1 MEGIS
6 HEVCSLAGTLGLGK
20 LIVFYDDNGISIDG
34 EVDAWFSD
42 DTKKRFESYGWHVL
56 DTIDGHN
63 SEEISQ
69 AIIDAQKQ
77 VNKPTLICC
86 KTIIGFGSP
95 NKQGKEDCHGAAL
108 GEEEVKLT
116 RKALGWEY
124 DPFVIPQGIYDKWDA
139 KVSGKKK
146 NDEWDLLFSS
156 YSDHYPE
163 LAAELKRRMEG
174 RLPEHFDQL
183 SNDYIIQCQEKAE
196 KIASRK
202 ASQNCLNA
210 FGPLLPELLGGSAD
224 LAGSNLTIWNGSKP
238 INSNDASGNY
248 IFYGVREFGMSA
260 IMNGMILH
268 GGIRPYAGTFL
279 TFLDYARNAVR
290 MSALMKLPVIY
301 VYTHDSIGVGE
312 DGPTH
317 QPVEHI
323 SMLRITPGIYTWRPC
338 DGVET
343 ACAWKFALE
352 SKAAP
357 SALILSRQS
366 LDAQKRETNDPI
378 FLGGYELASD
388 QNPKITLVA
397 SGSEVGLAMKV
408 RDQLNEQKI
417 SSRVVSM
424 PCTEIFDEQSP
435 EYQRETLGDLP
446 KIFIEAGQSDFWKKY
461 CEGDDQVVGIDKFGE
476 SAPIDDLM
484 NHFGFTV
491 ENIIEQINKTI

>member
-1 MEGIS
+1 
-6 HEVCSLAGTLGLGK
+6 
-20 LIVFYDDNGISIDG
+20 
-34 EVDAWFSD
+34 
-42 DTKKRFESYGWHVL
+42 
-56 DTIDGHN
+56 
-63 SEEISQ
+63 
-69 AIIDAQKQ
+69 
-77 VNKPTLICC
+77 
-86 KTIIGFGSP
+86 
-95 NKQGKEDCHGAAL
+95 
-108 GEEEVKLT
+108 
-116 RKALGWEY
+116 
-124 DPFVIPQGIYDKWDA
+124 
-139 KVSGKKK
+139 
-146 NDEWDLLFSS
+146 
-156 YSDHYPE
+156 
-163 LAAELKRRMEG
+163 
-174 RLPEHFDQL
+174 
-183 SNDYIIQCQEKAE
+183 
-196 KIASRK
+196 
-202 ASQNCLNA
+202 
-210 FGPLLPELLGGSAD
+210 
-224 LAGSNLTIWNGSKP
+224 
-238 INSNDASGNY
+238 
-248 IFYGVREFGMSA
+248 MSA

-366 LDAQKRETNDPI
+366 LDAQKRETNDSI
-378 FLGGYELASD
+378 FQGGYELASD

-435 EYQRETLGDLP
+435 EYQRDTLGDLP